1 MLADMPAPGPAM
13 RLRRCHSLMVEPC
26 ERRQVDLDA
35 LIAGQPRLERVL
47 GWSALAAH
55 LDAPVDLDEAMLR
68 VLGAVSPSQWTA
80 RADMDEAHPADALE
94 RLLAAGL
101 LLRERDGGAH
111 ADADARV
118 RDGHWRPLSAVAHRH
133 LRWRGVDTSR
143 SSAQANAGGE
153 DAGSPRAK
161 LGRLGPPPDPAFAR
175 SPPAD
180 RLRLPAP
187 AAAGLD
193 AVLRRRATC
202 RNFDPHRPLALEL
215 LASVLQ
221 RVHGAQA
228 LSQVTGIPVLKKN
241 APSAGGLHPVEAYLL
256 VRRVEGLA
264 PGLYHYHCVD
274 HALEPLTTLAPD
286 AAEALAR
293 RFVAHQAWF
302 VDAPVQ
308 VVLAA
313 RFKRTFWKYRN
324 HAKAWRAVVLDA
336 GHLSQLQYLVATELG
351 LAAFVTAAVNEGDIE
366 DAFGL
371 DPMVEGVLAVTGF
384 GHRAAAMAELEFDP
398 LHAVWPP
405 TAD

>member
-1 MLADMPAPGPAM
+1 
-13 RLRRCHSLMVEPC
+13 
-26 ERRQVDLDA
+26 
-35 LIAGQPRLERVL
+35 
-47 GWSALAAH
+47 
-55 LDAPVDLDEAMLR
+55 
-68 VLGAVSPSQWTA
+68 
-80 RADMDEAHPADALE
+80 
-94 RLLAAGL
+94 LLAAGL

-264 PGLYHYHCVD
+264 SGLYHYHCVD